1 MTLQLGLVGLPNVGK
16 STLFNALT
24 LAGAAVANYPFTT
37 ISPNVGV
44 VPVPDVRL
52 QRIAE
57 IVKPERVVPA
67 TLRVV
72 DIAGLVKGASLG
84 EGLGNQFLAH
94 IRDVDAIVMIVRCFV
109 DEAVPHVTS
118 YLDPVEDI
126 ETIELELALAD
137 LTVIER
143 HLEQVK
149 ARAKSRPKD
158 FQEEIATNA
167 WVIEALRT
175 GRSLRRLELEEGE
188 REFLKDAALLT
199 TKPCLY
205 VANVSEGEL
214 PEGGALGRKVREK
227 AASQGI
233 EPIVLCASLEA
244 ELATWDAT
252 EAKSYLAQVGLTA
265 SSLERLIW
273 AGYRLLN
280 YVTFFTT
287 TGGHEVRAWT
297 LRRGQTAVQAA
308 GSIHSDME
316 RGFIRAEVVAYDDLI
331 SAGTLAR
338 ARETGR
344 LRLEGRDYV
353 VQDGDV
359 IHIRFAV

>member
-37 ISPNVGV
+37 ISPNVGI
-44 VPVPDVRL
+44 VPIPDERL
-52 QRIAE
+52 KRIAE
-57 IVKPERVVPA
+57 IIQPERIVPA

-72 DIAGLVKGASLG
+72 DIAGLVRGASKG

-94 IRDVDAIVMIVRCFV
+94 IRDVDAIVMVVRCFA
-109 DEAVPHVTS
+109 DETVPHVTS

-137 LTVIER
+137 LAVMER

-158 FQEEIATNA
+158 FEEEIAVNER
-167 WVIEALRT
+167 VIAALRA
-175 GRSLRRLELEEGE
+175 GRPLRQLSLEESE
-188 REFLKDAALLT
+188 REFLKGVALLT
-199 TKPCLY
+199 IKPCLY
-205 VANVSEGEL
+205 VANVSESEL
-214 PEGGALGRKVREK
+214 PEGGPLAQKVREK

-233 EPIVLCASLEA
+233 ETIVLCAPLEA
-244 ELATWDAT
+244 ELATWEAA
-252 EAKSYLAQVGLTA
+252 EAKSYLAQVGLSA

-273 AGYRLLN
+273 AGYRLLD

-287 TGGHEVRAWT
+287 TGGREVRAWT
-297 LRRGQTAVQAA
+297 LRRGQTAIQAA
-308 GSIHSDME
+308 ASIHSDME
-316 RGFIRAEVVAYDDLI
+316 RGFIRAEVVAYEDLI
-331 SAGTLAR
+331 TAGTLTR
-338 ARETGR
+338 ARELGR

-353 VQDGDV
+353 VQDGDI

>member
-24 LAGAAVANYPFTT
+24 LAGAAVASYPFTT

-44 VPVPDVRL
+44 VAVPDERL
-52 QRIAE
+52 QRVAE
-57 IVKPERVVPA
+57 IVQPERVVPA

-72 DIAGLVKGASLG
+72 DIAGLVKGASQG

-94 IRDVDAIVMIVRCFV
+94 IREVDAIVLVVRCFV

-118 YLDPVEDI
+118 YLDPVEDV
-126 ETIELELALAD
+126 ETLELELALAD
-137 LTVIER
+137 LAIMER

-149 ARAKSRPKD
+149 AQAKSHPRD
-158 FQEEIATNA
+158 YQDEIATNER
-167 WVIEALRT
+167 VVEALRA
-175 GRSLRRLELEEGE
+175 GRALRYLELEEGE
-188 REFLKDAALLT
+188 REFLKDVALLT
-199 TKPCLY
+199 GKPCLY
-205 VANVSEGEL
+205 VANVSESDL
-214 PEGGALGRKVREK
+214 PEGGSLAQRVREE
-227 AASQGI
+227 AARRGI
-233 EPIVLCASLEA
+233 ETIVLCAPLEA
-244 ELATWDAT
+244 ELANWDPM
-252 EAKSYLAQVGLTA
+252 EAKGYRAQVGLTA

-273 AGYRLLN
+273 AGYRLLD

-297 LRRGQTAVQAA
+297 LRRGQTATQAA
-308 GSIHSDME
+308 GSIHTDME
-316 RGFIRAEVVAYDDLI
+316 RGFIRAEVVGYDDLI
-331 SAGTLAR
+331 SAGTFAR